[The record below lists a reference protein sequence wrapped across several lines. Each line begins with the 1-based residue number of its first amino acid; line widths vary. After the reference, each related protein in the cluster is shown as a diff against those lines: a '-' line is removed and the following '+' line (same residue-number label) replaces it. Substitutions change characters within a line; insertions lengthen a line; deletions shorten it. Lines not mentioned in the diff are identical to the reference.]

1 MGWPGIVEYPTT
13 WPVGSTMLVAP
24 LVIVATAL
32 AKANMSPSRTPDT
45 ESAAAPATA
54 VRANAASRV
63 QSASSRTTMTGIPW
77 STDAACTSS
86 VGVPRALTTT
96 AAASALT
103 ARVSIRAKSAVRHA
117 TPVIRRIAFRITAC
131 SSSGS

>member
-1 MGWPGIVEYPTT
+1 
-13 WPVGSTMLVAP
+13 MLVAP

-32 AKANMSPSRTPDT
+32 AKANMSPSRTPDK

-77 STDAACTSS
+77 SADSGVQFLNGSPPRLHEYRCRLAA
-86 VGVPRALTTT
+86 GGADQYPLE
-96 AAASALT
+96 
-103 ARVSIRAKSAVRHA
+103 I
-117 TPVIRRIAFRITAC
+117 
-131 SSSGS
+131 G